1 MKKHANVAK
10 SKRDRTAQAAPSAA
24 ADAPLRLRA
33 LKPWAAG
40 AALCTVLLLG
50 GCIRFGPQADEMEQ
64 TASRQAEQQESA
76 AAGED
81 GQAGGAGEAGADSSA
96 GNAEQSPSSDPASD
110 PASEEV
116 SNEASNEVS
125 GETSGQAD
133 GTEPGTAGS
142 GEAAESSGESSDSAS
157 PDDSADGADAD
168 PIEVSVTRTDSERTV
183 RFDLLRLP
191 SGYSLSSLTWEPDAE
206 DDTAGTGP
214 VVSGVPAAGGLPGGS
229 ADSPGE
235 AGAAGTASGSTSG
248 SEAAPAVDANRVTS
262 TYHDAVLA
270 GESGTNGFFVDM
282 DGQRIGYRYG
292 EAQTGRTGT
301 VRLDFRDGEGGSAS
315 WESRVTLG
323 MASTQ
328 NPAEAE
334 AAE

>member
-1 MKKHANVAK
+1 MKKQANVAA
-10 SKRDRTAQAAPSAA
+10 SNRHSQAQVAPPAA
-24 ADAPLRLRA
+24 ADAALRLRA

-64 TASRQAEQQESA
+64 TASRQAEQQAQEESA
-76 AAGED
+76 AVGED
-81 GQAGGAGEAGADSSA
+81 EQAAGAGEAGSESSA
-96 GNAEQSPSSDPASD
+96 EDAEQSPSSDPAS
-110 PASEEV
+110 EEM
-116 SNEASNEVS
+116 SNEVS
-125 GETSGQAD
+125 DETSGQAD
-133 GTEPGTAGS
+133 GTEPSAAGS
-142 GEAAESSGESSDSAS
+142 GEAAETDGESSDDAS
-157 PDDSADGADAD
+157 PGDSNNGADAD
-168 PIEVSVTRTDSERTV
+168 PIEVSITRTDSERTV

-206 DDTAGTGP
+206 GDAAGTGP
-214 VVSGVPAAGGLPGGS
+214 VVSGVPAAGGLSGGS
-229 ADSPGE
+229 AASQGE

-248 SEAAPAVDANRVTS
+248 SEAAPAVDTDRVTS

-292 EAQTGRTGT
+292 EEQTGRTGA
-301 VRLDFRDGEGGSAS
+301 VRLDFRDGEGGSTS

-323 MASTQ
+323 LASTQ
-328 NPAEAE
+328 NPAGAE